1 MVFAGPLFRR
11 CRFFSLRA
19 SPDFLQFQFSLFY
32 FPLRARLCDSN
43 FAVNLNRTQILGAL
57 ILAAIAL
64 AILLLRW
71 KFAH

>member
-1 MVFAGPLFRR
+1 VRQLAFREND
-11 CRFFSLRA
+11 L
-19 SPDFLQFQFSLFY
+19 
-32 FPLRARLCDSN
+32 
-43 FAVNLNRTQILGAL
+43 AVNLNRTQILGAL